1 MQTQRAW
8 VYAQLKKGRSIT
20 PMMALDGCGT
30 MRLAAIIYDLRER
43 GLNIRTT
50 KMKSSTGKSYAAY
63 SLAKGKKWASIT

>member
-20 PMMALDGCGT
+20 PIMALDGCGT

-43 GLNIRTT
+43 GLNIRTA
-50 KMKSSTGKSYAAY
+50 KLKSKNGAVYASY
-63 SLAKGKKWASIT
+63 SLAKGKK

>member
-20 PMMALDGCGT
+20 PIMALDGCGT

-50 KMKSSTGKSYAAY
+50 KLKSKNGAVYASY
-63 SLAKGKKWASIT
+63 SMAKGKK

>member
-1 MQTQRAW
+1 MQTQIAW

-20 PMMALDGCGT
+20 PIMALDGCGT

-50 KMKSSTGKSYAAY
+50 KLKSKNGAVYASY

>member
-8 VYAQLKKGRSIT
+8 VYAQLKKGRTLT
-20 PMMALDGCGT
+20 PIMAMDGCGT

-50 KMKSSTGKSYAAY
+50 KLKSKNGSVYASY
-63 SLAKGKKWASIT
+63 SMAKGKK